1 VVPPGNSRSLVFSAC
16 LGGLQ
21 RRADGIIHNLLK
33 SQLDS
38 DDIVQPAAWAPLT
51 AFAATL
57 LTIWWLLRSRLA
69 RIALDH
75 PNERSL
81 HHAPVPRTGGIGIFI
96 GVFIAWAT
104 IAPELPAAFLPA
116 LVLVLATSII
126 DDIYGVPVAV
136 RFFAHL
142 VAAGM
147 LAGALLYDHGGVV
160 VTIIAMLAIGWMANL
175 YNFMDGSDGL
185 AGGMAAF
192 GFGAYGAA
200 AWIAGHP
207 VFALVNLS
215 VAAAAAAFLV
225 FNFHPARIFMGDV
238 GSVPL
243 GFLASALGLLG
254 WQQAVWT
261 WWFPL
266 LVFSPFIVD
275 ASVTLARRL
284 LRMERVWQAH
294 RDHYYQR
301 LVQLG
306 WGHRKTALAEYVLMV
321 ACGTLG
327 IALLGRSTEFQ
338 VTALIT
344 AALAYLALIAAIE
357 IAWRRFRTVA

>member
-1 VVPPGNSRSLVFSAC
+1 V
-16 LGGLQ
+16 
-21 RRADGIIHNLLK
+21 H
-33 SQLDS
+33 
-38 DDIVQPAAWAPLT
+38 PAAWAPLT

-57 LTIWWLLRSRLA
+57 LTISWLLRSRLA
-69 RIALDH
+69 NAVLDH

-81 HHAPVPRTGGIGIFI
+81 HATPVPRTGGIGIHLGI
-96 GVFIAWAT
+96 LIAWAT
-104 IAPELPAAFLPA
+104 IAPEPPAAFLPA
-116 LVLVLATSII
+116 LALVLATSLI

-136 RFFAHL
+136 RFLAHL

-147 LAGALLYDHGGVV
+147 LAGALLYDHWGVL
-160 VTIIAMLAIGWMANL
+160 VTVIAMLAIGWMANL

-185 AGGMAAF
+185 AGGMTAF
-192 GFGAYGAA
+192 GFGAYGTA
-200 AWIAGHP
+200 AWIAGSP
-207 VFALVNLS
+207 VFALVNLT

-243 GFLASALGLLG
+243 GFLAGALGLLG
-254 WQQAVWT
+254 WQQGIWT

-266 LVFSPFIVD
+266 LVFSAFIVD

-306 WGHRKTALAEYVLMV
+306 WGHRKTALAEYALMV
-321 ACGTLG
+321 TCGGLG
-327 IALLGRSTEFQ
+327 IILLGQSTEIQIASIVAAAF
-338 VTALIT
+338 VYFALMI
-344 AALAYLALIAAIE
+344 AIE
-357 IAWRRFRTVA
+357 IAWRRFKAGA